1 MPGHSITTTNDMSW
15 ELYEVWGVEEDGHEE
30 LIDTTNSLKEARKI
44 AETHLTLDLIECIIY
59 KEEDGELFEVERL
72 QG

>member
-1 MPGHSITTTNDMSW
+1 MTW

-44 AETHLTLDLIECIIY
+44 AETHLTLELIECIIY
-59 KEEDGELFEVERL
+59 REQDGELFEVERL